1 MEGSVLKYNKEGG
14 LLTNLRGKGGG
25 LGQICPSSS
34 SFLPNRA
41 EEGDQRRRR
50 PWARGLGARR
60 RPEWRGERGSGVR
73 GFNSPAHLGMGRG
86 EEAGQRE
93 QAAKAL
99 GSSGGGAREL
109 GENRHGVV

>member
-1 MEGSVLKYNKEGG
+1 M
-14 LLTNLRGKGGG
+14 
-25 LGQICPSSS
+25 GQICPSSS

-41 EEGDQRRRR
+41 EEGDQRLRR

-60 RPEWRGERGSGVR
+60 RPERRGKRGSGVR
-73 GFNSPAHLGMGRG
+73 GFDSSAHLGLGRG

-93 QAAKAL
+93 QAAEAL
-99 GSSGGGAREL
+99 DGPGGGAREL